1 MNNLP
6 IAKTELRKIKEG
18 GCLYADKT
26 RFIAELVWDNH
37 KYYFLSRPR
46 RFGKSLLLDTMR
58 AAFAGERE
66 LFAGL
71 FLEGNWDWEARHP
84 VVKVSLGGG
93 GVKDAEELRARLG
106 ELLADNAERF
116 GVELDRQSVPGRFQK
131 LLFDLKVKYKRNVVV
146 LVDDCDK
153 PLMDNIGRP
162 GAEAIRDVLVSFYSV
177 LKNSSAHL
185 QFVFLTGA
193 SKFKSVSD
201 FNGLNNLTDISL
213 VPKYA
218 DICGITQAELETV
231 FAEHLAGVDLA
242 RLEAWYGGYRFGGS
256 GLYNPNGLL
265 KFLEEK
271 VFKPYWPTSD
281 LPTSLLEQVR
291 EQRYF
296 LPNLEA
302 LSIERQELG
311 EFDLDRVDLSALL
324 FQTGYLTIKGE
335 REVGE
340 RLYFDLRIPNK
351 EVRMGLGG
359 FLLRRLYADESPGNA
374 RSALDEAI
382 YRAVSEGRPGDLEPA
397 FRAFFAGIPHAWY
410 VRNDIARFEGFYTSM
425 FYAFFAAQGFAIV
438 PEDFTNRGRID
449 MTVLAPS
456 GVFLFEFKMAGAGQ
470 DALGQVRA
478 RGYAQKYQGQGRPV
492 FLVGVEFDPGQ
503 RNISAFAWEAA

>member
-231 FAEHLAGVDLA
+231 FAE
-242 RLEAWYGGYRFGGS
+242 RL
-256 GLYNPNGLL
+256 P
-265 KFLEEK
+265 
-271 VFKPYWPTSD
+271 
-281 LPTSLLEQVR
+281 
-291 EQRYF
+291 
-296 LPNLEA
+296 
-302 LSIERQELG
+302 
-311 EFDLDRVDLSALL
+311 
-324 FQTGYLTIKGE
+324 
-335 REVGE
+335 
-340 RLYFDLRIPNK
+340 
-351 EVRMGLGG
+351 
-359 FLLRRLYADESPGNA
+359 LRR
-374 RSALDEAI
+374 
-382 YRAVSEGRPGDLEPA
+382 
-397 FRAFFAGIPHAWY
+397 
-410 VRNDIARFEGFYTSM
+410 
-425 FYAFFAAQGFAIV
+425 
-438 PEDFTNRGRID
+438 
-449 MTVLAPS
+449 
-456 GVFLFEFKMAGAGQ
+456 
-470 DALGQVRA
+470 
-478 RGYAQKYQGQGRPV
+478 
-492 FLVGVEFDPGQ
+492 
-503 RNISAFAWEAA
+503 

>member
-1 MNNLP
+1 MKKLP
-6 IAKTELRKIKEG
+6 IAKTELRAIREG
-18 GCLYADKT
+18 GFLYADKT
-26 RFIAELVWDNH
+26 RFIKELVDDGH
-37 KYYFLSRPR
+37 GYYFLSRPR

-93 GVKDAEELRARLG
+93 GVKDAEELRAKISF
-106 ELLADNAERF
+106 LLRTNAREH
-116 GVELDRQSVPGRFQK
+116 GVELREPFNPERFKELILALKARTGR
-131 LLFDLKVKYKRNVVV
+131 DVVV
-146 LVDDCDK
+146 LIDEYDK
-153 PLMDNIGRP
+153 PLVDNLRNPEVG
-162 GAEAIRDVLVSFYSV
+162 AIREELASFYSV
-177 LKNSSAHL
+177 LKDSSEHL
-185 QFVFLTGA
+185 RFVFITGVSRF
-193 SKFKSVSD
+193 SKTSIFSK
-201 FNGLNNLTDISL
+201 LNNLTDISL

-242 RLEAWYGGYRFGGS
+242 RVKAWYDGYSFRGS
-256 GLYNPNGLL
+256 ELYNPYDLL
-265 KFLEEK
+265 MFLWQREFE
-271 VFKPYWPTSD
+271 PYWFETGTPTF
-281 LPTSLLEQVR
+281 LLELIR

-296 LPNLEA
+296 LPSLEA
-302 LSIERQELG
+302 LSIEKTQLG

-359 FLLRRLYADESPGNA
+359 FLMRRLYAEESPDNA

-425 FYAFFAAQGFAIV
+425 FYAFFAAQGFTIV

-470 DALGQVRA
+470 DALGQVKA

-503 RNISAFAWEAA
+503 RNISAFAWEEA